1 MKNAQ
6 KESMLVAEYDYDL
19 DMQVQKEENYRKGML
34 EGILKGKKE
43 GIIKGMLKGLQKG
56 IKEGLQKG
64 RKEEQKT
71 LARRMKDENIDIAII
86 QKITKLS
93 REDIEKL

>member
-1 MKNAQ
+1 
-6 KESMLVAEYDYDL
+6 MLVAEYDYDL

-34 EGILKGKKE
+34 EGILKGIKE
-43 GIIKGMLKGLQKG
+43 G

-64 RKEEQKT
+64 KKEEQKT
-71 LARRMKDENIDIAII
+71 LARRMKNENIDIAII

-93 REDIEKL
+93 REDIENL

>member
-1 MKNAQ
+1 
-6 KESMLVAEYDYDL
+6 MLVAEYNYDM

-56 IKEGLQKG
+56 K
-64 RKEEQKT
+64 KEEQKT
-71 LARRMKDENIDIAII
+71 LARRMKDENLDIAII

-93 REDIEKL
+93 KEDIEKL

>member
-1 MKNAQ
+1 MENTQ
-6 KESMLVAEYDYDL
+6 KESMLVAEYNYDL
-19 DMQVQKEENYRKGML
+19 DMQVQREECYRKGIL

-56 IKEGLQKG
+56 KKEGKE
-64 RKEEQKT
+64 EEQKI
-71 LARRMKDENIDIAII
+71 LARRMKDENLDIAII

-93 REDIEKL
+93 KEDIEKL

>member
-1 MKNAQ
+1 
-6 KESMLVAEYDYDL
+6 
-19 DMQVQKEENYRKGML
+19 MQVQKEENYRKGML

-56 IKEGLQKG
+56 KKEGLQKG

>member
-1 MKNAQ
+1 
-6 KESMLVAEYDYDL
+6 MLVAEYDYDL

-56 IKEGLQKG
+56 KKEGKEEGIKEGLQKG
-64 RKEEQKT
+64 KKEEQKT
-71 LARRMKDENIDIAII
+71 LARRMKDENIDIDII

-93 REDIEKL
+93 REDIENL